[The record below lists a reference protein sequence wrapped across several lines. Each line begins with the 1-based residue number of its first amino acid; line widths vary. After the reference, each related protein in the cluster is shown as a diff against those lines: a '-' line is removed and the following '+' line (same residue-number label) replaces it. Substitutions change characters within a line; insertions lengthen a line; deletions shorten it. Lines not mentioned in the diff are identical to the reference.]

1 MLSMLICIRDVQNS
15 IGDHRRL
22 TSHYCELCPA
32 KDGIGIEVLDIKLR
46 L

>member
-1 MLSMLICIRDVQNS
+1 MLSMLLGIRDVQSS

-32 KDGIGIEVLDIKLR
+32 KDGIGIEVLDIELP